1 MEKSV
6 AFFLWDI
13 IYYIA
18 RYIFMGGGM
27 KRLIGFIFFWIAVG
41 MAIMIFLPNEALGIL
56 VIFVLLLLGYNLF
69 CC

>member
-1 MEKSV
+1 
-6 AFFLWDI
+6 
-13 IYYIA
+13 
-18 RYIFMGGGM
+18 MGGGM

>member
-18 RYIFMGGGM
+18 RYIFLGGGM